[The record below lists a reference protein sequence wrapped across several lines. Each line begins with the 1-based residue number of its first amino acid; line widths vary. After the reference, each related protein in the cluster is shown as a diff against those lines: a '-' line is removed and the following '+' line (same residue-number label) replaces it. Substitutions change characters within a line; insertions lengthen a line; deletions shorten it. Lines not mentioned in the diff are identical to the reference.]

1 MNEKRIEQ
9 VLEIEKQA
17 QDILNAATREA
28 EQIPA
33 QAEQEARDIVERAR
47 SQAQEEANQML
58 GKAQAEDETAGIL
71 SKADEKNRETE
82 KRAMQNMDKAIAY
95 ILERVIGKA

>member
-17 QDILNAATREA
+17 QDILNAATRDA

-47 SQAQEEANQML
+47 FQAQEEANQML
-58 GKAQAEDETAGIL
+58 GKAQAEEETAAIL

-82 KRAMQNMDKAIAY
+82 KRAMQNMDKAVAY

>member
-58 GKAQAEDETAGIL
+58 GKAQAGEETAAIL

-82 KRAMQNMDKAIAY
+82 KRAMQNMDKAVAY

>member
-17 QDILNAATREA
+17 QGILDAATRDA
-28 EQIPA
+28 EQVPA
-33 QAEQEARDIVERAR
+33 RAEQEAQQIVERAR
-47 SQAQEEANQML
+47 TQAQEEARQML
-58 GKAQAEDETAGIL
+58 EKAQAEEETASII
-71 SKADEKNRETE
+71 SKAEDKNRETE
-82 KRAMQNMDKAIAY
+82 KLATKNMDKAVAF